1 MSTDE
6 RPSGNEPWFAQ
17 RGVSH
22 LVEPVDDPSA
32 LDTIDVRTIS
42 TRAEFDA
49 HDALMQGVWGVT
61 GSLVTIEMLTAIA
74 HSGGY
79 VSAAFRDDQ
88 MVGAS
93 VGFLADHHGERAL
106 HSHITGVVD
115 SMRHAGIGR
124 AIKLHQRRWAA
135 DRRLG
140 WITWTFDPLVRRNAW
155 FNIALLG
162 ADVDAYLPSFYGT
175 MTDAINAGD
184 ESDRLLI
191 AWEVGAAIPERPRDG
206 SDVADALLVPTPAD
220 IVELRRSDPAAVAA
234 WRRDTRDTLTAA
246 LDRGQ
251 RVLGFTRE
259 GAYVIGSPS

>member
-1 MSTDE
+1 VTD
-6 RPSGNEPWFAQ
+6 PPI
-17 RGVSH
+17 
-22 LVEPVDDPSA
+22 
-32 LDTIDVRTIS
+32 TVRTIS
-42 TRAEFDA
+42 ERDEFLA
-49 HDALMQGVWGVT
+49 HDALMQGVWGM
-61 GSLVTIEMLTAIA
+61 SAPLVTVEMLTAIS

-79 VSAAFRDDQ
+79 VSAAFAHER

-106 HSHITGVVD
+106 HSHITGVIA

-135 DRRLG
+135 ERNLR

-191 AWEVGAAIPERPRDG
+191 VWDVQAPPLDRPRDG
-206 SDVADALLVPTPAD
+206 SDLADVLLVPTPSD
-220 IVELRRSDPAAVAA
+220 IVALRRDDPAAVAT
-234 WRRDTRDTLTAA
+234 WRADTRNALTTA
-246 LDRGQ
+246 LGRGQ
-251 RVLGFTRE
+251 RVLGFTRD
-259 GAYVIGSPS
+259 GAYVIGSRP

>member
-1 MSTDE
+1 MNTA
-6 RPSGNEPWFAQ
+6 R
-17 RGVSH
+17 
-22 LVEPVDDPSA
+22 VE
-32 LDTIDVRTIS
+32 VRTIS
-42 TRAEFDA
+42 TRAEFTA
-49 HDALMQGVWGVT
+49 HDALMRGVWGLDAP
-61 GSLVTIEMLTAIA
+61 LVPIEMLTAIS

-79 VSAAFRDDQ
+79 VAGAFDGND

-93 VGFLADHHGERAL
+93 VGFLAVHHGEPAL

-115 SMRHAGIGR
+115 SMRHAGVGR

-135 DRRLG
+135 DRPLR

-155 FNIALLG
+155 FNIAVLG

-191 AWEVGAAIPERPRDG
+191 AWDVSAPLPARPRDG
-206 SDVADALLVPTPAD
+206 SDVADGLFVPTPDD
-220 IVELRRSDPAAVAA
+220 IIVLRRSDPGAVAT
-234 WRRDTRDTLTAA
+234 WRAETRSA
-246 LDRGQ
+246 LVGALERGH

-259 GAYVIGSPS
+259 GDYVIGSPA